1 MRVVVGMSGGVDS
14 STAAALLK
22 EAGHEVIGVTLRL
35 PVLRDAGEGG
45 CCGIAGIDDA
55 RRVADRLG
63 IAFYVLDYEDIF
75 RRAVIDYFVDA
86 YATGLTPNPCVE
98 CNRRVKFGEL
108 LSYARSI
115 GAEAVATGHYARL
128 AERGGRHVL
137 LRGLDAARDQ
147 SYFLYSLSQD
157 QLAHALF
164 PLGERTKEETRALAR
179 EMKLPVAEKPGSQDV
194 CFLDSGDYRP
204 LLAERRPECLRP
216 GEIVD
221 MEGRLLGRHSGV
233 ANFTIGQ
240 RRGLGVAAGQRIY
253 VVGIDVASARV
264 VLGPPEALERE
275 TMFVRDVNWVA
286 FDSPPATVEATVKIR
301 YRQADTAATVRALDG
316 ARAEIRFARPQAM
329 AAPGQSAVFYQGETV
344 VGGGVIGKEEA

>member
-22 EAGHEVIGVTLRL
+22 EAGHEVIGVTLRF
-35 PVLRDAGEGG
+35 PVLRAAGGGG
-45 CCGIAGIDDA
+45 CCGIAGIEDA
-55 RRVADRLG
+55 RGVADRLG
-63 IAFYVLDYEDIF
+63 IPFYVLDYEAVF

-86 YATGLTPNPCVE
+86 YASGLTPNPCVE

-108 LSYARSI
+108 LTYARSI
-115 GAEAVATGHYARL
+115 GAEAVATGHYARV

-147 SYFLYSLSQD
+147 SYFLYSLSQE
-157 QLAHALF
+157 QLSRAVF

-204 LLAERRPECLRP
+204 LLAERRPEALRP
-216 GEIVD
+216 GETVD
-221 MEGRLLGRHSGV
+221 MDGRVMGHHSGV
-233 ANFTIGQ
+233 ANYTIGQ
-240 RRGLGVAAGQRIY
+240 RRGLGVAAGQRLY
-253 VVGIDVASARV
+253 VVGIDPATARV

-275 TMFVRDVNWVA
+275 SLRVRDVNWIA
-286 FDSPPATVEATVKIR
+286 HDGPPVEIEATVKIR
-301 YRQADTAATVRALDG
+301 YRQPDVPATVVSLGDG
-316 ARAEIRFARPQAM
+316 RAELRFRERQAT
-329 AAPGQSAVFYQGETV
+329 AAPGQSAVFYRGEAV
-344 VGGGVIGKEEA
+344 VGGGVIER